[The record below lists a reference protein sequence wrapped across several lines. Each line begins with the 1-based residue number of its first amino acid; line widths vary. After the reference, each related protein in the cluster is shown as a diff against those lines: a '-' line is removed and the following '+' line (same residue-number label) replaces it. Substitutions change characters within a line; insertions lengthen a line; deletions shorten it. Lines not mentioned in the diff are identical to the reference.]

1 MWVWKM
7 IKRTEQRVYHN
18 LLLEI
23 VSMIENHI
31 LGNLYNKHFRKSS
44 EEKCMVFQSM
54 VSSLIV
60 RKDAIKILL
69 NCSATV
75 QSIFL
80 PVPLFVSFIFFFYKA
95 KETSA
100 IL

>member
-1 MWVWKM
+1 
-7 IKRTEQRVYHN
+7 
-18 LLLEI
+18 
-23 VSMIENHI
+23 MIENHI

-60 RKDAIKILL
+60 HKDAIKILL
-69 NCSATV
+69 SCSATV